1 MANTSTSTDGYK
13 LLTTISLPGS
23 VGGHGDIVT
32 YDPTTNLVWLSQS
45 PDHNVVA
52 IDAATNTVRGVVP
65 GLNNPNGIALTPQDA
80 FLSDA
85 GNNVDVIVDKNTFEQ
100 VGSVAA
106 TGAEPDG
113 TTYVPSTG
121 QVYVASDAANVE
133 DALNTTAPFAQTA
146 SFALPPDPSPDGPD
160 VSLYVPS
167 TDLLYQPDQGQIDV
181 IDPHTNAIVNQ
192 FPLLASG
199 DTKPPVYD
207 PVTNHLLVGTTNNQM
222 LVVNAT
228 TGQLVSTIAISGS
241 VDETTIDVGARLAF
255 VGDKA
260 GVIDVINLDTSTLVG
275 DLPAESGVH
284 TLAVNPNDHEVYV
297 YENNSNKVDVY
308 GPASTVTS
316 TGTTPAT
323 VVNGVAQMTGT
334 ASQQA
339 TVQSSNG
346 DLTAV
351 VNQTTVDAG
360 SASTIA
366 FADGSLYV
374 GANSAA
380 AQVIALYGAVL
391 GRTPDAAGLAVNT
404 SYIQSGGSVASLAQS
419 LLTSAEGKALFAT
432 SGQTTSGFVNQVY
445 QNALHRPADTAG
457 LNAAVTAL
465 NNGTVTQAQYVASV
479 AASPEAQ
486 TGIASQIKSGVWIE
500 NSQAAQ
506 VQGLYYA
513 ALNRA
518 PDAAGLVNSINALNA
533 GESIQALAQ
542 GIVGSAEFANVYGA
556 LSNSAL
562 VTAMYEN
569 VLGRAPDATPASAYT
584 AALNNGSLTKGGL
597 ALDFSQSAERLT
609 MNIGSQGTGL
619 TRVVAAS

>member
-13 LLTTISLPGS
+13 LLTTISLPGT

-32 YDPTTNLVWLSQS
+32 YDPTTDLVWLSQS

-52 IDAATNTVRGVVP
+52 IDAATNTVRGVIP

-100 VGSVAA
+100 VGSVVA

-121 QVYVASDAANVE
+121 QVYVASDTANVE

-260 GVIDVINLDTSTLVG
+260 GVVDVINLDTSTLAG
-275 DLPAESGVH
+275 DLPAEPGVH
-284 TLAVNPNDHEVYV
+284 TLAVNPNDHDVYV

-316 TGTTPAT
+316 TGITPAT

-339 TVQSSNG
+339 TVQSING

-351 VNQTTVDAG
+351 VNQTTMDAG
-360 SASTIA
+360 SANTIA

-380 AQVIALYGAVL
+380 AQVIRLYGAVL
-391 GRTPDAAGLAVNT
+391 GRAPDAGGLAINT
-404 SYIQSGGSVASLAQS
+404 SYIQSGGSAVSIAQS
-419 LLTSAEGKALFAT
+419 MLDSPEGKAVFAT
-432 SGQTTSGFVNQVY
+432 SAQTPSGFVNQVY
-445 QNALHRPADTAG
+445 QNVLHRPAEAAG
-457 LNAAVTAL
+457 LNGAVTAL
-465 NNGTVTQAQYVASV
+465 DNGLTQAQYVTTV

-486 TGIASQIKSGVWIE
+486 TDTASQINSGVWIE
-500 NSQAAQ
+500 NSQGAE

-518 PDAAGLVNSINALNA
+518 PDAAGLVDCINALNA
-533 GESIQALAQ
+533 GASIQLLAQ
-542 GIVGSAEFANVYGA
+542 DIVGSTEFANLYGG

-562 VTAMYEN
+562 VAAMYQG
-569 VLGRAPDATPASAYT
+569 VLGRAPDAGPASAYT
-584 AALNNGSLTKGGL
+584 SALDSGSLTKGGL
-597 ALDFSQSAERLT
+597 VLGFSQSAEREAL
-609 MNIGSQGTGL
+609 NIGSQGTGL
-619 TRVVAAS
+619 TRVVAPS